1 MNKHGYAISSGH
13 SWKLTIFFGPT
24 KIFLIPSGPITAHG
38 YKKKTFRP
46 YSYILTSLLFMLLP
60 NKAYEVFFTDRQ
72 TKQHQTHWGIEASSW
87 SLKTTVIQDRNEVN
101 VKESKMC
108 KTH

>member
-1 MNKHGYAISSGH
+1 
-13 SWKLTIFFGPT
+13 
-24 KIFLIPSGPITAHG
+24 
-38 YKKKTFRP
+38 
-46 YSYILTSLLFMLLP
+46 MLLP